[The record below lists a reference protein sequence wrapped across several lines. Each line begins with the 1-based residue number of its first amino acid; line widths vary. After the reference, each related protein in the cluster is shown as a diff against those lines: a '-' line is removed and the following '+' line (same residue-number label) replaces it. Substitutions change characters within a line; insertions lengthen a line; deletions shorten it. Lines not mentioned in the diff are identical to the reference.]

1 MNTFDGALGPIMV
14 IPRQL
19 FFPYKRDIWL
29 GKSNFA
35 ANHILLV
42 FGSNIKKSYYSK
54 QKKT

>member
-35 ANHILLV
+35 ANHIL
-42 FGSNIKKSYYSK
+42 
-54 QKKT
+54 